1 MNASLR
7 TLLVLFVPV
16 VGILL
21 VLEVL
26 LRPNPGER
34 NYDAL
39 PEMVYSKAAES
50 LSPNAELPAQMT
62 QQAVVAGVVVRGQ
75 MPFHFGVGQEEATRA
90 GRELVNP
97 IEDSPEVLERGS
109 LIYRRFCAVCHA
121 GDGGGQG
128 PVVQRGMLP
137 PPSLFG
143 ARAMA
148 MADGEMF
155 HVLTMGQGNM
165 ASYAAQVS
173 TADRWKV
180 IRHVRSMQE
189 ASR

>member
-16 VGILL
+16 VGVLL
-21 VLEVL
+21 VLELL

-34 NYDAL
+34 NYEAL
-39 PEMVYSKAAES
+39 TEMVYSKAAET
-50 LSPNAELPAQMT
+50 LSPNSELPGQMT

-75 MPFHFGVGQEEATRA
+75 TPFHFGAGQEEAARA
-90 GRELVNP
+90 GRALVNP
-97 IEDSPEVLERGS
+97 TEDSPEVLERGG

-143 ARAMA
+143 AKAMA

-155 HVLTMGQGNM
+155 HVLTLGQGNM

-173 TADRWKV
+173 AADRWKV